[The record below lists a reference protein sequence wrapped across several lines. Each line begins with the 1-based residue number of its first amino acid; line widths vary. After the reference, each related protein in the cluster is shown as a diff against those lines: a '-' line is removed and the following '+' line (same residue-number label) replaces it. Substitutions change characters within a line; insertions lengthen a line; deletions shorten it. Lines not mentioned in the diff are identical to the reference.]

1 MHSHCEYF
9 VNTMLVGADVH
20 TSLTLGGNVVTLVY
34 FGLSVPAEVSLLRS
48 ESCVL
53 DYSVQ
58 IYSENVRKCQP
69 VLCVLIREARAPSS
83 CLTETGNRCTI

>member
-9 VNTMLVGADVH
+9 VNTMPLGADTHIIDVEWERC
-20 TSLTLGGNVVTLVY
+20 LIY
-34 FGLSVPAEVSLLRS
+34 FVLSVFAEVSLLRS
-48 ESCVL
+48 DLCAL

-58 IYSENVRKCQP
+58 IYSEDVRKCHP